1 MSGRLEFFL
10 NSKTAGER
18 TRLLAAFEQFAR
30 ANHLPD
36 QVRKSADLAIEE
48 AVTNVLSYAYTDQ
61 AEHTI
66 ALKFA
71 INEHEF
77 VIEISDDGRAFDP
90 TKFPTPNLKTPATSR
105 EVGGLG
111 IHMIRQSMDAIDY
124 QRVDGRNVLRM
135 RKRLKG

>member
-1 MSGRLEFFL
+1 MEFFL

-30 ANHLPD
+30 ANHLSD
-36 QVRKSADLAIEE
+36 AVRKSADLAIEE
-48 AVTNVLSYAYTDQ
+48 AVTNVLSYAFTDQ
-61 AEHTI
+61 EAHTI

-71 INEHEF
+71 VNGSEF
-77 VIEISDDGRAFDP
+77 IIEISDDGRAFDP
-90 TKFPTPNLKTPATSR
+90 TKFPPPNLKTPATTR

-124 QRVDGRNVLRM
+124 ERVDGRNVLRM
-135 RKRLKG
+135 RKQLKG